1 MSRINFNLTNPSPV
15 RFNAGD
21 RQGPPGPS
29 GGFYPLS
36 IAAGE
41 TFIVPANR
49 QVAFVTP
56 PTIAPGGT
64 LQIDGVA
71 HRVRSDFSDFLVGGA
86 GATVT
91 WNSIT
96 QQWTVSASGG
106 GGGGGVTDGD
116 KGDVVVSGGGNVWT
130 IDTNAVTNAKIVDVA
145 WAKVTGRPTTLAG
158 YGIVD
163 AQPLNSQLSAIAAL
177 STTTFGRSLLTQ
189 ADAAATRTLIGAGT
203 SSFNGVYGSLT
214 GIPSTFSPSAH
225 NHSAAEIV
233 SGTLDIARIPTGST
247 ASTVCIGND
256 SRLSDATTAKTRT
269 DSGTLQLDLDG
280 NGAALPVAIIKGQ
293 FRVPYNCTITSWEL
307 VSNETG
313 SIEID
318 IEKDTYA
325 NFPPTSADS
334 ITGSARPTITA
345 SNKAQSSTLT
355 GWATALNEGDY
366 LKVEVLSVSAI
377 TQASL
382 TLRVTRT

>member
-1 MSRINFNLTNPSPV
+1 MNPE
-15 RFNAGD
+15 
-21 RQGPPGPS
+21 
-29 GGFYPLS
+29 YPIVS
-36 IAAGE
+36 QNAAG
-41 TFIVPANR
+41 
-49 QVAFVTP
+49 
-56 PTIAPGGT
+56 
-64 LQIDGVA
+64 
-71 HRVRSDFSDFLVGGA
+71 
-86 GATVT
+86 
-91 WNSIT
+91 
-96 QQWTVSASGG
+96 
-106 GGGGGVTDGD
+106 
-116 KGDVVVSGGGNVWT
+116 VVS
-130 IDTNAVTNAKIVDVA
+130 
-145 WAKVTGRPTTLAG
+145 R
-158 YGIVD
+158 
-163 AQPLNSQLSAIAAL
+163 AL
-177 STTTFGRSLLTQ
+177 STREPTSHTH
-189 ADAAATRTLIGAGT
+189 DASET
-203 SSFNGVYGSLT
+203 
-214 GIPSTFSPSAH
+214 
-225 NHSAAEIV
+225 V
-233 SGTLDIARIPTGST
+233 SGTFAIARIPTGST
-247 ASTVCIGND
+247 AGTVCTGND

-280 NGAALPVAIIKGQ
+280 NGAALPVAVIKGQ
-293 FRVPYNCTITSWEL
+293 LRVPYNCTITSWEL